1 MLSRY
6 VGRKVS
12 AVSAILVL
20 QHDIHDELEASTPF
34 FDSLKVMFLT
44 QYPTRNNKSNSEVK
58 AYNEGFDP
66 IHNCSSNIVGSKKCS
81 ST

>member
-34 FDSLKVMFLT
+34 FDSLKVV
-44 QYPTRNNKSNSEVK
+44 PHSIPNKKQQIQLRS
-58 AYNEGFDP
+58 
-66 IHNCSSNIVGSKKCS
+66 
-81 ST
+81 